1 MGHPDDLTALA
12 HIALLPRT
20 LRAVHEP
27 DLGCDLLGRRWPS
40 PILRRTRTPIADPDA
55 LSLVDAGNLSQPAP
69 GVIPVLANERMGQLM
84 PEVRRLAA
92 LALPALV
99 LDLSPLALAPPFGTI
114 PWHPRSRE
122 ELAEIV
128 AAAGRPLWLA
138 GVASAED
145 AAAAAEAGV
154 EAVIVDGSLGRTLA
168 GPATAEIL
176 PEVVD
181 AVAGVTRVYAAGEV
195 GSGIDVLRLLALGAE
210 AVVVGGDRSSAAL
223 TEELRYGM
231 RLTGCASLRDVGY
244 DIVFAPLF
252 EDA

>member
-20 LRAVHEP
+20 LRGVADP
-27 DLGCDLLGRRWPS
+27 DLGCELLGGRWPS
-40 PILRRTRTPIADPDA
+40 PILRRTRTPLGDPDT
-55 LSLVDAGNLSQPAP
+55 LSLVDAAAITSALAN
-69 GVIPVLANERMGQLM
+69 VIPVLTNARMGQLM

-92 LALPALV
+92 LEVPALV
-99 LDLSPLALAPPFGTI
+99 LDLGPLADAVPFGTA

-122 ELAEIV
+122 DLAEIL

-145 AAAAAEAGV
+145 AAAAAEVGV
-154 EAVIVDGSLGRTLA
+154 EAIIVDGGLGYLLA
-168 GPATAEIL
+168 GPATAELL
-176 PEVVD
+176 PEVID
-181 AVAGVTRVYAAGEV
+181 AVAGVTRVLAGGEV
-195 GSGIDVLRLLALGAE
+195 GGGLDVLRLLALGAD

-223 TEELRYGM
+223 AAELTYGM
-231 RLTGCASLRDVGY
+231 RLTGCATLRDIGY
-244 DIVFAPLF
+244 DIIFAPLF

>member
-12 HIALLPRT
+12 HIPLLPRT
-20 LRAVHEP
+20 LRGVIDP
-27 DLGCDLLGRRWPS
+27 DLACDLLGQRWPS
-40 PILRRTRTPIADPDA
+40 PILRRGRTPLPAEGG
-55 LSLVDAGNLSQPAP
+55 LTLVDASAVHTGAA
-69 GVIPVLANERMGQLM
+69 GVIPVLSNDRMGQLM

-92 LALPALV
+92 LEVAALV
-99 LDLSPLALAPPFGTI
+99 LDLSPLARAIPFETA

-122 ELAEIV
+122 ELGEIL

-145 AAAAAEAGV
+145 AAAAAEVGV
-154 EAVIVDGSLGRTLA
+154 EAIIVDGSLGRALA
-168 GPATAEIL
+168 GPATAELL

-181 AVAGVTRVYAAGEV
+181 AVAGVTRVLAGGEV
-195 GSGIDVLRLLALGAE
+195 GGGIDVLRLLALGAD

-223 TEELRYGM
+223 VAELIYGM
-231 RLTGCASLRDVGY
+231 RLTGCATLRDIGY
-244 DIVFAPLF
+244 DIIFAPLF